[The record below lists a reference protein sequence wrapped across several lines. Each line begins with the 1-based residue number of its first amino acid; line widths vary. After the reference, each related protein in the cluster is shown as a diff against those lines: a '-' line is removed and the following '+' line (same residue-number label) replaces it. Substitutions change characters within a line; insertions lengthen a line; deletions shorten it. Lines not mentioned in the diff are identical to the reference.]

1 MKAAGGEERL
11 PSGGVVIRPSGHN
24 RSVVLLEAEPTRVR
38 PARHAAAPVWDDAGG
53 ELLWVDT
60 VGQVRWGQV
69 AADGG
74 VRDLAVR
81 PVGRH
86 VGAVART
93 LSAGWLVAADSGFL
107 ELTPDGQV
115 TGLLDVAGE
124 EGTVVRMRSGACDR
138 AGRFF
143 AGTGGP
149 DGATGAGVLYR
160 TDLDGTVI
168 AALTG
173 LADATGIAWS
183 PDDDALYLADSGAGT
198 VTAFDYDADLGTL
211 GSPRALVELPGGG
224 SGSPHGLAVDRA
236 GHLWIP
242 LWGTGEVRRYSSAG
256 TLEEVVRVRATQVT
270 GCAFAGPALDVLVV
284 STAADGL
291 SASEQASQPD
301 AGRLFTIRVPD
312 VLGRPASPYRGPL
325 RGLTRV

>member
-1 MKAAGGEERL
+1 VKAAGGEERL

-38 PARHAAAPVWDDAGG
+38 PARHAAAPVWDDAAG

-60 VGQVRWGQV
+60 VGQVRWGRV
-69 AADGG
+69 APDGG
-74 VRDLAVR
+74 VSDLAVR
-81 PVGRH
+81 PVGRP

-93 LSAGWLVAADSGFL
+93 PTAGWLVAAGGGFL
-107 ELTPDGQV
+107 ELTPDGRV

-124 EGTVVRMRSGACDR
+124 EGTAIRMRSGACDR
-138 AGRFF
+138 SGRFF

-149 DGATGAGVLYR
+149 DGETGAGALYR

-183 PDDDALYLADSGAGT
+183 PGDDVLYLADSGAGT
-198 VTAFDYDADLGTL
+198 VTAFEYDVDLGTL
-211 GSPRALVELPGGG
+211 GSPRVLVELAGGG
-224 SGSPHGLAVDRA
+224 AGSPHGLAVDRA
-236 GHLWIP
+236 GHLWIA
-242 LWGTGEVRRYSSAG
+242 LWGGGEVRRYSAAG
-256 TLEEVVRVRATQVT
+256 TLEEVVVVRATQVT
-270 GCAFAGPALDVLVV
+270 GCTFAGPALDVLVV
-284 STAADGL
+284 STATDGL
-291 SASEQASQPD
+291 SASEQAAQPD
-301 AGRLFTIRVPD
+301 AGRLFTTRVPD
-312 VLGRPASPYRGPL
+312 VVGRPAFPYRGPL